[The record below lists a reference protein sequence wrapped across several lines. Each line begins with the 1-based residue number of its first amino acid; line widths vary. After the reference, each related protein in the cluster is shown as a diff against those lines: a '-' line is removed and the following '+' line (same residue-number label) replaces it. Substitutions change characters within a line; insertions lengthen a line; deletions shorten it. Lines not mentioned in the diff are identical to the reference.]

1 MLLFSPHIP
10 SRYLWILSLNPLFWI
25 VHVSGR
31 GRGRG
36 RGGPNFQRSA
46 TPQHTPGGR
55 KIRSELKTSQQILKQ
70 RKKNQKQ
77 QFLQGGGMKKLRA
90 KNKQFVGD
98 VKKSGF
104 GRGGQ
109 KKGKMRKRLWGGCR
123 GRWRCEMAG
132 AMRDRIVATLS
143 FPTTLNHFAVIHDYG
158 LKELRKLSLTC
169 RDELQLL
176 LHCLLNSK
184 LETDYV

>member
-1 MLLFSPHIP
+1 MSG
-10 SRYLWILSLNPLFWI
+10 RGRGRGG
-25 VHVSGR
+25 GR

-36 RGGPNFQRSA
+36 RGGSNFQRSA

-70 RKKNQKQ
+70 RKKQQKQ

-90 KNKQFVGD
+90 KNKPFVGD

-109 KKGKMRKRLWGGCR
+109 KKGKMRKRL
-123 GRWRCEMAG
+123 
-132 AMRDRIVATLS
+132 
-143 FPTTLNHFAVIHDYG
+143 
-158 LKELRKLSLTC
+158 
-169 RDELQLL
+169 
-176 LHCLLNSK
+176 
-184 LETDYV
+184 